1 MFCNVWLVDEGVA
14 VCLRSLLTYIYRVKC
29 YYFGIMAMFIVIVC
43 VYLSH
48 LLWYGGVVKG
58 VLQYV
63 GCLGE
68 GQGPSWA
75 NVEGW
80 QSSTFP
86 QAPTR
91 VACSLG
97 KG

>member
-1 MFCNVWLVDEGVA
+1 MSMLFKVLF
-14 VCLRSLLTYIYRVKC
+14 LLAIS
-29 YYFGIMAMFIVIVC
+29 IDIIC

-48 LLWYGGVVKG
+48 LWWYGWVVKS

-97 KG
+97 KGVKKDVVPV

>member
-1 MFCNVWLVDEGVA
+1 MSTFLAD
-14 VCLRSLLTYIYRVKC
+14 VKC
-29 YYFGIMAMFIVIVC
+29 YFFLAIFIDIIC
-43 VYLSH
+43 VYFSH
-48 LLWYGGVVKG
+48 LRWYGWVVKG

-68 GQGPSWA
+68 GQGPSRA

-97 KG
+97 KEAKKDVVPV